1 MRTQGIVGSPQAGHT
16 SPDSLTI
23 PPIENFGLGFCILQ
37 SSLQA
42 HVSYT
47 VRCGISGQ
55 KSVDWRR
62 QVQPLPSIF
71 SSPTCGLFQ
80 EGLPVLDGLV
90 NVLLAV
96 HNLIIQSLGGG
107 GKKPTLRNVPG
118 KDLRVL

>member
-16 SPDSLTI
+16 RPDSLTI

-42 HVSYT
+42 HTGTPTQSQLWNLWAKE
-47 VRCGISGQ
+47 CGL
-55 KSVDWRR
+55 
-62 QVQPLPSIF
+62 VQPLPSIF

-90 NVLLAV
+90 NVLLPV

-107 GKKPTLRNVPG
+107 GKKPTFRNVPG